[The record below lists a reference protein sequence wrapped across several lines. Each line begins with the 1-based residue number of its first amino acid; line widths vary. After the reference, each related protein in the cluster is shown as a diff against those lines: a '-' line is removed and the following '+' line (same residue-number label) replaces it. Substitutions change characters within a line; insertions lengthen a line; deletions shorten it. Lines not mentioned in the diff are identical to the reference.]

1 MMRIEFKTEGGFAYF
16 PGLNKPVTIDSDD
29 LPEQEAGEL
38 QQMLQEA
45 RFFELPKT
53 PGKISPQAAD
63 FKQYKVTIKDKK
75 GKHTVQLTDMTD
87 DPHLQKL
94 LNFLKVKASQ
104 ARTADADKR

>member
-1 MMRIEFKTEGGFAYF
+1 MRIEFKTEGGFAYL

-53 PGKISPQAAD
+53 AGKMSPQAAD

-94 LNFLKVKASQ
+94 LSFLKTKASQ
-104 ARTADADKR
+104 ARAADKP